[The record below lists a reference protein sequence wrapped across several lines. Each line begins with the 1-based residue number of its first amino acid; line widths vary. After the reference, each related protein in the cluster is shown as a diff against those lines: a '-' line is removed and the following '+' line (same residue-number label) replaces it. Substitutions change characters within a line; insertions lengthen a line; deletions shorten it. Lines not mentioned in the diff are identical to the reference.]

1 MKIFILFIA
10 IILSTTC
17 FSQQS
22 NFEFYSKFTT
32 EFNDK
37 DTLAF
42 LNSIESKIRQRVRDI
57 AVGKSNLNITA
68 CDAEF
73 DNWLVPITFKQITH
87 YDSISLKLSTN
98 KYETF
103 LVWNNYIDTVQI
115 IGFARDYK
123 FAPIRYYSDTNNLTR
138 PICRIPLSDYSNII
152 DNSDYD
158 KIKILLLKIMSKKF
172 KMTQKDSATFIYSF
186 KINKD
191 SLILNQASYKLFS
204 FLFHDL
210 QAYSNT
216 DFLKLIT
223 YNQVKALTQKPDTI
237 VDNGLVTTIYSVSV
251 VNSIKVYEELKMIKY
266 SEKNDLDVPYFAPI
280 YTFVQKVKAIGL
292 VYDTGAELIYDI
304 SDIKNAALKSRI
316 DFNPYEE
323 VFKSYSMNYFNIRPR

>member
-1 MKIFILFIA
+1 
-10 IILSTTC
+10 
-17 FSQQS
+17 
-22 NFEFYSKFTT
+22 
-32 EFNDK
+32 
-37 DTLAF
+37 
-42 LNSIESKIRQRVRDI
+42 
-57 AVGKSNLNITA
+57 
-68 CDAEF
+68 
-73 DNWLVPITFKQITH
+73 
-87 YDSISLKLSTN
+87 
-98 KYETF
+98 
-103 LVWNNYIDTVQI
+103 
-115 IGFARDYK
+115 
-123 FAPIRYYSDTNNLTR
+123 
-138 PICRIPLSDYSNII
+138 
-152 DNSDYD
+152 
-158 KIKILLLKIMSKKF
+158 MSKKF